1 MLAAL
6 LQHIVRKTCLRG
18 VATHTGYDSLDDLR
32 SVDSKALPALSA
44 RLHGCRVTTSAAGCG
59 GDQQSHHRQ
68 PVSVELAIFFR

>member
-1 MLAAL
+1 MLEAL
-6 LQHIVRKTCLRG
+6 LQHIVRKTFFRG

-32 SVDSKALPALSA
+32 CVDSKALPALSA

-68 PVSVELAIFFR
+68 PVSVELAVFFR